1 MLFASLFSWWYG
13 AGWLRQVALIKLQFK
28 KALDYFSINELLLT
42 LFAPFRQIS
51 AGGVRGPLG
60 VKMRAW
66 FDRLISRFVG
76 AGVRLIII
84 LIGCVYLLLLGILS
98 LAWLVIWAII
108 PPLPIWAVYLWLG
121 RVA

>member
-13 AGWLRQVALIKLQFK
+13 ADWLRQVTLIKLQFK

-51 AGGVRGPLG
+51 AGDVRGPLG

-76 AGVRLIII
+76 AGVRVIII
-84 LIGCVYLLLLGILS
+84 LIGCLYLLLLSILS
-98 LAWLVIWAII
+98 VAWLVI
-108 PPLPIWAVYLWLG
+108 
-121 RVA
+121 